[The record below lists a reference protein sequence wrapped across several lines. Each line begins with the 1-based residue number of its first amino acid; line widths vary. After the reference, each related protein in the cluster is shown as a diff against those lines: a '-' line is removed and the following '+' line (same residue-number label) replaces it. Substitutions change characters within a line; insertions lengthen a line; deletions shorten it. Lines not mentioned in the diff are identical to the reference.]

1 MKNII
6 PTIFIVLIIGLVSY
20 GIFYL
25 IQKSTSDSGQSLNPA
40 ITSLT
45 LEKPNF
51 VVKGRGLA
59 KVEVWAIPTGTDITE
74 ASYVKIGIAD
84 AELPLSIG
92 EQRFNIP
99 IPKEPI
105 LLTEIFARGFDEKG
119 RLVGKVT
126 LNIKGASDIYRELWL
141 EAPQQTLFLKVGE
154 TGTMG
159 ELSVK
164 VLRVVSDS
172 RCGTDVVCIQAGKA
186 VIELELSLGTKKS
199 KISIASDEEGKAFEG
214 YFVQIKDVLPEA
226 KSTVEID
233 EEDYIITIIVLKDVK
248 L

>member
-25 IQKSTSDSGQSLNPA
+25 IQKSTGDTGQTLSPA
-40 ITSLT
+40 LTSLT

-74 ASYVKIGIAD
+74 SSYVKIGIAD
-84 AELPLSIG
+84 SIVSSG

-99 IPKEPI
+99 IPKEPM
-105 LLTEIFARGFDEKG
+105 LLTEIFARGFDDKG
-119 RLVGKVT
+119 RLVGKVS

-154 TGTMG
+154 TGMMG
-159 ELSVK
+159 DLSVK
-164 VLRVVSDS
+164 VLKVVSDS
-172 RCGTDVVCIQAGKA
+172 RCPTDVVCIQAGN
-186 VIELELSLGTKKS
+186 VIVQLELALGTKKS
-199 KISIASDEEGKAFEG
+199 AIS
-214 YFVQIKDVLPEA
+214 
-226 KSTVEID
+226 
-233 EEDYIITIIVLKDVK
+233 
-248 L
+248 